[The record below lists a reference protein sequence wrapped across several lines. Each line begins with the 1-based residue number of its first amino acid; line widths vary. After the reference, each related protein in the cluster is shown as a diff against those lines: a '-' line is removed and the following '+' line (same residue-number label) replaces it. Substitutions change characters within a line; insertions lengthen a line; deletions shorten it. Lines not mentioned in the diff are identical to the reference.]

1 MSNSSP
7 SNAPSCW
14 VVTDGRAGIEAQ
26 ALGLAEAIAREA
38 PLAIVR
44 MRVEAEFPW
53 NRLPRHL
60 WGDPFARV
68 RADGAPLDAPYPELW
83 IGCGRISVPLTIA
96 VKKRSPTTFTIQIQ
110 NPRAPL
116 AKFDLVI
123 PPVHDGLAA
132 PNVFPI
138 VGSPNRMKP
147 PNSAVMKP
155 PSAPKKLAV
164 LIGGPNR
171 AFRLASAEAQE
182 IGEGLRTL
190 AESGVELMVTTSRRT
205 PAEAARLLKQTLGA
219 AASVFW
225 RAGADGPDLNP
236 YPQMLADA
244 HATLV
249 TEDSVN
255 MAVEAASTG
264 RPVYIWRLPR
274 RPFGAVAKFDAFHE
288 SLSARGVSR
297 TFDSRLEDWTYEPLD
312 ETARAATEALRR
324 WRLSSSRAR
333 VR

>member
-1 MSNSSP
+1 MSNSSLP
-7 SNAPSCW
+7 NAPSCC

-53 NRLPRHL
+53 NRIPRHL

-96 VKKRSPTTFTIQIQ
+96 VKARSPETFTIQIQ
-110 NPRAPL
+110 NPHAPL
-116 AKFDLVI
+116 GKFDLVI
-123 PPVHDGLAA
+123 PPVHDGLIG
-132 PNVFPI
+132 PNVLPI
-138 VGSPNRMKP
+138 VGSPNRIMPAVSAVKKP
-147 PNSAVMKP
+147 PN
-155 PSAPKKLAV
+155 APKKLAV

-190 AESGVELMVTTSRRT
+190 AESGVELAVTTSRRT
-205 PAEAARLLKQTLGA
+205 PADAALVLKQMLGR
-219 AASVFW
+219 ASVFW
-225 RAGADGPDLNP
+225 RAGVDRPEQNP

-244 HATLV
+244 DATLV

-264 RPVYIWRLPR
+264 RPVYVWRLPR
-274 RPFGAVAKFDAFHE
+274 RLFGAAAKFNAFHE
-288 SLSARGVSR
+288 SLSARGVAR
-297 TFDSRLEDWTYEPLD
+297 TFDGRLEDWTYEPLD